1 MEAVT
6 NKTLEKLKYD
16 LVRAGLVPYETIEQ
30 AEEIA
35 NAQNINIGQALIN
48 SGVLTEESSFEILEA
63 KLHIPY
69 VNLEDYTLDKNCLKF
84 INFSD
89 ARKYRIIPLFKIEDT
104 LTVAMADPLDLFAID
119 KIIETAECSIEP
131 VISSEPSII
140 KKIDEYYKTD
150 ITVGE
155 IFTDNGTDYDWR
167 DELHSEDL
175 SDNHMQKII
184 RAILK
189 QAILEGVHEVT
200 FQREDDGLGV
210 NFKKNGEILNKGN
223 IPNVL
228 TSSFAA
234 RLKSLAELDPSVS
247 EVPQLGKL
255 CFKVDNIT
263 VIASISTF
271 PTIMGERIFLK
282 IYKPPRPLNQII
294 KSEKNLN
301 LIKSALNNP
310 GIILVC
316 GSPLSGKTHIIYSLL
331 LEASD
336 KNKNIMTLESIAKYN
351 LTNVHQCELN
361 ENVGFNMDKASRF
374 IEFQSPDVIYLE
386 GIKTKESFDYFSGL
400 VFDNKTIIMEFLANN
415 MEDLRNKMSFSDFET
430 LKSLISCMIFIH
442 SKDSIEVFTK
452 ETVQKYLAKKTPQ
465 KGVLLLICHF
475 PII

>member
-48 SGVLTEESSFEILEA
+48 SGVLTEETLLKFLEA

-131 VISSEPSII
+131 VISSEPSIL

-175 SDNHMQKII
+175 SDSHMQKII

-228 TSSFAA
+228 TSSVVA

-282 IYKPPRPLNQII
+282 IYKPPRALNKII

-301 LIKSALNNP
+301 LIKSALSNP

-331 LEASD
+331 IEASD

-361 ENVGFNMDKASRF
+361 ENIGFNMDKASRF

-452 ETVQKYLAKKTPQ
+452 ETVQKYLA
-465 KGVLLLICHF
+465 
-475 PII
+475 